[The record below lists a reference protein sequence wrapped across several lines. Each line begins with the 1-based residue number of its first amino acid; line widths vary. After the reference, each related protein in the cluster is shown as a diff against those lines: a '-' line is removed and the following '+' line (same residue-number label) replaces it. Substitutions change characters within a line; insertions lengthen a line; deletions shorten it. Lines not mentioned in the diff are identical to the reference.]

1 MDDSQNNA
9 LSDLI
14 YLYLDGEAD
23 SLEHSMLF
31 GALARNSELQAE
43 FTEALRIRTAIEQER
58 SLALPPA
65 HLTDDLFRRAGFA
78 TAATESAAT
87 AGPGA
92 LRGFLG
98 RFGAP
103 MLSAAAS
110 AILTALL
117 IAGIYQSRLDGLAGE
132 ISRIRTAQRTL
143 LAQNSGASSATLT
156 PPRAGTE
163 SGEEKG
169 IIPESIH
176 GRIHDRTP
184 HVARGAGSGSTA
196 ASPAFAA
203 GRDQFPVQAP
213 LRASGRQEP
222 PEDPL
227 PVAEPSSMRTLPAA
241 GRLPI
246 PRESIAAAAGPLE
259 EGTPFRMA
267 GEDEPDYRFAFQIRG
282 ITALGLYPERQPAQG
297 TQPWFNDMSIGAL
310 YQISPH
316 HAIGAE
322 AGQEMF
328 PLYRSNGTSSWMEPR
343 LAWAGGVYR
352 FETGGIESLGDLR
365 PFLQTT
371 LGGTR
376 SGPIAKGIAG
386 LTYTPDSRVDLSIG
400 VEGTALLY
408 QLQGSWY
415 STRKSGITYLM
426 NVHF

>member
-23 SLEHSMLF
+23 SLQHSMLF

-65 HLTDDLFRRAGFA
+65 HLTDDLFRKAGFG
-78 TAATESAAT
+78 AATGETAAT

-92 LRGFLG
+92 FGGFLG
-98 RFGAP
+98 RFGSP
-103 MLSAAAS
+103 MLSAAVS
-110 AILTALL
+110 ALLTALL
-117 IAGIYQSRLDGLAGE
+117 LMGIYQSRLDQLAGGMNGMRAAE
-132 ISRIRTAQRTL
+132 RNVPAVSPGISPA
-143 LAQNSGASSATLT
+143 T
-156 PPRAGTE
+156 PPPLRAGAVSQQAE
-163 SGEEKG
+163 RAV
-169 IIPESIH
+169 PES
-176 GRIHDRTP
+176 IHDRTP
-184 HVARGAGSGSTA
+184 HVAWGAGSGSTT

-213 LRASGRQEP
+213 VPTSTRQHA
-222 PEDPL
+222 PEEAL
-227 PVAEPSSMRTLPAA
+227 LVADSSPMRTLPVASA
-241 GRLPI
+241 TMI
-246 PRESIAAAAGPLE
+246 PAESIPAVSAPLE
-259 EGTPFRMA
+259 EGTPFWGA
-267 GEDEPDYRFAFQIRG
+267 GEEEPDYRFALQIRG
-282 ITALGLYPERQPAQG
+282 ITGLGLYPERPPVQS
-297 TQPWFNDMSIGAL
+297 TQPWFNNMSIGAL
-310 YQISPH
+310 YQLSRH
-316 HAIGAE
+316 HAIGVE

-328 PLYRSNGTSSWMEPR
+328 PLYRSNGTSSWLEPR

-352 FETGGIESLGDLR
+352 FETEGIESLGDLR

-371 LGGTR
+371 LGGTP

-386 LTYTPDSRVDLSIG
+386 LSYTPDSRVDLSIG
-400 VEGTALLY
+400 FEGTALLY